1 MAKNAQT
8 IGMSNDTYRRGVRRV
23 LLVTLALNAVV
34 VAGKLAAGLLAG
46 SLSVIS
52 DAIHQAARERL
63 AATATIVDVDG
74 TNVPALLAAVREAD
88 ALVVRLAVGR
98 HRAPV

>member
-34 VAGKLAAGLLAG
+34 VAGKLAAGLL
-46 SLSVIS
+46 
-52 DAIHQAARERL
+52 ER
-63 AATATIVDVDG
+63 A
-74 TNVPALLAAVREAD
+74 
-88 ALVVRLAVGR
+88 
-98 HRAPV
+98 H